1 MGAPCGKMKKMA
13 HSDAEDAGDDP
24 LSSGGAVALKMRGNG
39 NTYASSKDSRLLLDR
54 IGGAEALYR
63 MTTAFYNKVFREPH
77 LEVFFQNTTV
87 ELHAKRLANWVAE
100 KMGGYSPEEQD
111 SQTTADYDPEDFSHI
126 PRNSS
131 EVGAA
136 LKDSTQQ
143 VRDDAPETAENL
155 CGEDGAKCEKGC
167 PMKQVRGVTDGIKQ
181 CPIWMNRHPWTTERE
196 LHRDLSANP
205 IVKPA
210 RGFDHEDM
218 SRRGKTLKK
227 EMFVVHDRS
236 TAHYAGWHS
245 TKRPAEDVGTH
256 FELDDCRV
264 WLRLHFW
271 ACRECG
277 LFGKDAAVSEIDSDS
292 AGPALSSVTRAQ
304 FEAWYTKF
312 LAHFVRVY
320 RRIAP
325 PFVPVEC
332 AWSLSKKNLDGY
344 LTNVATGKI
353 SMPDV
358 IDILS
363 DDEALR
369 KLSDEDRQTVTSVK
383 ASGWPYSQ

>member
-1 MGAPCGKMKKMA
+1 MGAPCGKMKKTA
-13 HSDAEDAGDDP
+13 QSGAEDVP
-24 LSSGGAVALKMRGNG
+24 LSSDGKVTLKMRG
-39 NTYASSKDSRLLLDR
+39 NTYASSKDSRLLLDK

-63 MTTAFYNKVFREPH
+63 MTTAFYKKVFREPH
-77 LEVFFQNTTV
+77 LEVFFRETTV
-87 ELHAKRLANWVAE
+87 ELHATRLANWVAE

-111 SQTTADYDPEDFSHI
+111 SQVVADYNPEDFSHI
-126 PRNSS
+126 PKNDE
-131 EVGAA
+131 EVGKV

-143 VRDDAPETAENL
+143 VRDNAPETAENL
-155 CGEDGAKCEKGC
+155 CGEDGAKCERGC

-181 CPIWMNRHPWTTERE
+181 CPIWMKRHPWTTERE
-196 LHRDLSANP
+196 LHRDLTAHP
-205 IVKPA
+205 IVRPV
-210 RGFDHEDM
+210 REYTQEDM
-218 SRRGKTLKK
+218 TRRGKALRK

-264 WLRLHFW
+264 WLRLHLW

-277 LFGKDAAVSEIDSDS
+277 LFERDPAVSEGDPASPGS
-292 AGPALSSVTRAQ
+292 ALGAETRAQ

-320 RRIAP
+320 RRISP

-332 AWSLSKKNLDGY
+332 AWSLSKENLDGY
-344 LTNVATGKI
+344 LANVATGKM

-358 IDILS
+358 INVLS

-369 KLSDEDRQTVTSVK
+369 KLGDGDRQTVEHVK
-383 ASGWPYSQ
+383 ASAWPYEQ